1 MGKGAADV
9 RFHNVHAARD
19 ERNFPALD
27 IASRIDVYDASPPGE
42 SQDSIMRG
50 HVLLSSRRRVRAQQE
65 LTIDYGLYPKTHRIP
80 RRCGSPKCR
89 GPVNRKL

>member
-1 MGKGAADV
+1 
-9 RFHNVHAARD
+9 
-19 ERNFPALD
+19 
-27 IASRIDVYDASPPGE
+27 
-42 SQDSIMRG
+42 MRG